1 MKKRLATKHI
11 IAFSFGAVLLLVLA
25 LTMTALSRLQA
36 INIHLEQIVKEN
48 NAKTEL
54 ATTMYQ
60 ASQAWLHKLYEIQL
74 SADTALQRAAYQEFE
89 ALVDEFL
96 LAADELQTLNLSDSE
111 RVSLN
116 RSSHFAVRALDDV
129 IPFIYR
135 RIQGETIA
143 NERLQEIILPVQN
156 AIATALNEFV
166 EYQRQ
171 QTTWAEQAAVVAYQR
186 TVFWLVLL
194 SSIAS
199 ILIIF
204 IGVWVFRH
212 IHTTQRQL
220 LYAKEAAE
228 AASRAKSD
236 FLANVS
242 HEIRTPMN
250 AVIGMS
256 QLLLDTELNTEQR
269 ELVSTIYSSG
279 DTFLNLIDDILDFSK
294 LEAGSL
300 KLEEENFDLYELIET
315 CLEKVAAKAHAKN
328 LDMTLAFDEHTPTQV
343 FGDRN
348 RLQQI
353 VHHLLDNAI
362 KFTDSGDIRV
372 KMVSRLLNEQR
383 LELYF
388 TVQDT
393 GVGIPIERLDTLFQS
408 FSQVDASR
416 TRRYGGTGIGLALC
430 KQLSQLMGGTM
441 WATSQVGD
449 GSTFHFTV
457 VLTPLSLPVIE
468 PEETPEV
475 ELLVEEE
482 PPEHVRILLVEDN
495 KTNQKVAQL
504 ILRRLG
510 YEIEMVDNGQQA
522 VEAVEQTVYDVVLM
536 DIQMPE
542 LDGIEATRRI
552 HERWP
557 PGQRPYIIAMTAHAL
572 RGDREK
578 CLAAGMNDY
587 VSKPVKPEALAAAL
601 ERWRLSVEQVDV

>member
-1 MKKRLATKHI
+1 
-11 IAFSFGAVLLLVLA
+11 
-25 LTMTALSRLQA
+25 
-36 INIHLEQIVKEN
+36 
-48 NAKTEL
+48 
-54 ATTMYQ
+54 
-60 ASQAWLHKLYEIQL
+60 
-74 SADTALQRAAYQEFE
+74 
-89 ALVDEFL
+89 
-96 LAADELQTLNLSDSE
+96 
-111 RVSLN
+111 
-116 RSSHFAVRALDDV
+116 
-129 IPFIYR
+129 
-135 RIQGETIA
+135 
-143 NERLQEIILPVQN
+143 
-156 AIATALNEFV
+156 
-166 EYQRQ
+166 
-171 QTTWAEQAAVVAYQR
+171 
-186 TVFWLVLL
+186 
-194 SSIAS
+194 
-199 ILIIF
+199 
-204 IGVWVFRH
+204 
-212 IHTTQRQL
+212 
-220 LYAKEAAE
+220 
-228 AASRAKSD
+228 
-236 FLANVS
+236 
-242 HEIRTPMN
+242 MN

-510 YEIEMVDNGQQA
+510 YEIEMVDNGQEA

-601 ERWRLSVEQVDV
+601 ERWRLSVEQVDI